1 MGENFLKSY
10 LSVLTPKN
18 FPQIIVLHC
27 HGVLPLRLPK
37 AGLVSQM
44 EAKSSLAQAREAAG
58 LTVEQISA
66 LTNIRAAVIKDLEMN
81 SVEICGGIAYARG
94 HIRTITKV
102 LNQKTPKSVSFDADL
117 IVAEIEAAQSED
129 GRKIIDRLAENN
141 VADKPREKKRIK
153 FRTLASI
160 SAAVLS
166 IGFVAQVA
174 ISNVSNID
182 VDTSQITTTRKS
194 FQNEAASTP
203 AGVNLV
209 VTGISGKS
217 WIGLTNAN
225 GEQVFNGQISSG
237 QVATFNDPQLIK
249 AVIGNAGAVKLNLNG
264 SDLGVA
270 GAEGE
275 VVRLDFD
282 ANGQL

>member
-1 MGENFLKSY
+1 MQN
-10 LSVLTPKN
+10 
-18 FPQIIVLHC
+18 
-27 HGVLPLRLPK
+27 
-37 AGLVSQM
+37 
-44 EAKSSLAQAREAAG
+44 KSSLAQARETAG

-66 LTNIRAAVIKDLEMN
+66 LTNIRVAVIKDLENN
-81 SVEICGGIAYARG
+81 SVDICGGIAYARG
-94 HIRTITKV
+94 HIRTIAKV
-102 LNQKTPKSVSFDADL
+102 LNQKTPRSISFDADL
-117 IVAEIEAAQSED
+117 IVAEIEAAQSND
-129 GRKIIDRLAENN
+129 GRKIIERLAENN
-141 VADKPREKKRIK
+141 VADKPKEKKRIK
-153 FRTLASI
+153 FKTLATI

-174 ISNVSNID
+174 INNVSNID

-203 AGVNLV
+203 SGVNLV
-209 VTGISGKS
+209 VTGINGKS

-237 QVATFNDPQLIK
+237 QVATFTDPQLIK

>member
-1 MGENFLKSY
+1 MQS
-10 LSVLTPKN
+10 
-18 FPQIIVLHC
+18 
-27 HGVLPLRLPK
+27 
-37 AGLVSQM
+37 
-44 EAKSSLAQAREAAG
+44 KSSLAQTRETAG

-66 LTNIRAAVIKDLEMN
+66 LTNIRVAVIKDLENN
-81 SVEICGGIAYARG
+81 SVDICGGIAYARG
-94 HIRTITKV
+94 HIRTIAKV
-102 LNQKTPKSVSFDADL
+102 LNQKTPKSISFDADL
-117 IVAEIEAAQSED
+117 IVAEIEAAQSND
-129 GRKIIDRLAENN
+129 GRKIIERLAENN
-141 VADKPREKKRIK
+141 VADKPKEKKRIK
-153 FRTLASI
+153 FKTLASI

-174 ISNVSNID
+174 INNVSNID

-203 AGVNLV
+203 SGVNLV
-209 VTGISGKS
+209 VTGINGKS

-237 QVATFNDPQLIK
+237 QVATFTDPQLIK

>member
-1 MGENFLKSY
+1 
-10 LSVLTPKN
+10 
-18 FPQIIVLHC
+18 
-27 HGVLPLRLPK
+27 
-37 AGLVSQM
+37 M
-44 EAKSSLAQAREAAG
+44 ESKSSLAQARETAG

-66 LTNIRAAVIKDLEMN
+66 LTNIRVAVIKDLENN
-81 SVEICGGIAYARG
+81 SVDICGGIAYARG
-94 HIRTITKV
+94 HIRTIAKV
-102 LNQKTPKSVSFDADL
+102 LNQKTPRSISFDADL
-117 IVAEIEAAQSED
+117 IVAEIEAAQSND
-129 GRKIIDRLAENN
+129 GRKIIERLAENN
-141 VADKPREKKRIK
+141 VSDKPKEKKRMK
-153 FRTLASI
+153 FKTLATI

-174 ISNVSNID
+174 INNVSNIE

-203 AGVNLV
+203 SGVNLV
-209 VTGISGKS
+209 VTGINGKS

-237 QVATFNDPQLIK
+237 QVATFTDPQLIK

>member
-1 MGENFLKSY
+1 MEN
-10 LSVLTPKN
+10 
-18 FPQIIVLHC
+18 
-27 HGVLPLRLPK
+27 
-37 AGLVSQM
+37 
-44 EAKSSLAQAREAAG
+44 KSSLAQARETAG

-66 LTNIRAAVIKDLEMN
+66 LTNIRVAVIKDLENN
-81 SVEICGGIAYARG
+81 SVDICGGIAYARG
-94 HIRTITKV
+94 HIRTIAKV
-102 LNQKTPKSVSFDADL
+102 LNQKTPKSISFDADL

-129 GRKIIDRLAENN
+129 GRKIIERLAENN
-141 VADKPREKKRIK
+141 VADKPKEKKRMK

-174 ISNVSNID
+174 INNVSNID

-237 QVATFNDPQLIK
+237 QVATFSDPQLIK

-270 GAEGE
+270 GADGE

>member
-1 MGENFLKSY
+1 M
-10 LSVLTPKN
+10 
-18 FPQIIVLHC
+18 Q
-27 HGVLPLRLPK
+27 
-37 AGLVSQM
+37 
-44 EAKSSLAQAREAAG
+44 AKSSLAQAREATG

-66 LTNIRAAVIKDLEMN
+66 LTNIRVAVIKDLENN
-81 SVEICGGIAYARG
+81 SVEVCGGLAYARG

-141 VADKPREKKRIK
+141 VADKPKEKRRIK

-174 ISNVSNID
+174 INNVSNID
-182 VDTSQITTTRKS
+182 VDSPQITTTRQS
-194 FQNEAASTP
+194 FQNEEASMP

-237 QVATFNDPQLIK
+237 QVATFTDPKLIK

>member
-1 MGENFLKSY
+1 
-10 LSVLTPKN
+10 
-18 FPQIIVLHC
+18 
-27 HGVLPLRLPK
+27 
-37 AGLVSQM
+37 LVSQM

-264 SDLGVA
+264 SDLGVV

>member
-1 MGENFLKSY
+1 M
-10 LSVLTPKN
+10 
-18 FPQIIVLHC
+18 QD
-27 HGVLPLRLPK
+27 
-37 AGLVSQM
+37 
-44 EAKSSLAQAREAAG
+44 KSSLAQAREAAG
-58 LTVEQISA
+58 LTVDQISA
-66 LTNIRAAVIKDLEMN
+66 LTNIRVAVIKDLENN
-81 SVEICGGIAYARG
+81 SVEVCGGIAYARG

-141 VADKPREKKRIK
+141 VADKPKEKRRIK

-174 ISNVSNID
+174 INNVSNID
-182 VDTSQITTTRKS
+182 VDSPQITTTRQS
-194 FQNEAASTP
+194 FQNEAASMP

-237 QVATFNDPQLIK
+237 QVATFTDPKLIK

>member
-1 MGENFLKSY
+1 
-10 LSVLTPKN
+10 
-18 FPQIIVLHC
+18 
-27 HGVLPLRLPK
+27 
-37 AGLVSQM
+37 M
-44 EAKSSLAQAREAAG
+44 ESKSSLAQARETAG

-66 LTNIRAAVIKDLEMN
+66 LTNIRVAVIKDLENN
-81 SVEICGGIAYARG
+81 SVDICGGIAYARG
-94 HIRTITKV
+94 HIRTIAKV
-102 LNQKTPKSVSFDADL
+102 LNQKTPKSISFDADL

-129 GRKIIDRLAENN
+129 PRKIIERLAENN
-141 VADKPREKKRIK
+141 VADKPKEKKRMK

-174 ISNVSNID
+174 INNVSNID

-237 QVATFNDPQLIK
+237 QVATFTDPQLIK

>member
-1 MGENFLKSY
+1 
-10 LSVLTPKN
+10 
-18 FPQIIVLHC
+18 
-27 HGVLPLRLPK
+27 
-37 AGLVSQM
+37 M
-44 EAKSSLAQAREAAG
+44 ESKSSLAQAREAAG

-141 VADKPREKKRIK
+141 VADKPKEKRRIK

-174 ISNVSNID
+174 INNVSNID
-182 VDTSQITTTRKS
+182 VDTSQITTTRQS
-194 FQNEAASTP
+194 FQNEAASIP

>member
-1 MGENFLKSY
+1 
-10 LSVLTPKN
+10 
-18 FPQIIVLHC
+18 
-27 HGVLPLRLPK
+27 
-37 AGLVSQM
+37 M
-44 EAKSSLAQAREAAG
+44 ETKSSLAQAREAAG

-66 LTNIRAAVIKDLEMN
+66 LTNIRAAVIKDLEIN

-141 VADKPREKKRIK
+141 VADKPREKRRIK

-225 GEQVFNGQISSG
+225 GEQVFNGQISLG

>member
-1 MGENFLKSY
+1 
-10 LSVLTPKN
+10 
-18 FPQIIVLHC
+18 
-27 HGVLPLRLPK
+27 
-37 AGLVSQM
+37 M
-44 EAKSSLAQAREAAG
+44 ESKSSLAQARETAG

-66 LTNIRAAVIKDLEMN
+66 LTNIRVAVIKDLENN
-81 SVEICGGIAYARG
+81 SVDICGGIAYARG
-94 HIRTITKV
+94 HIRTIAKV
-102 LNQKTPKSVSFDADL
+102 LNQKTPKSISFDADL

-129 GRKIIDRLAENN
+129 GRKIIERLAENN
-141 VADKPREKKRIK
+141 VADKPKEKKRMK

-174 ISNVSNID
+174 INNVSNID

-237 QVATFNDPQLIK
+237 QVATFTDPQLIK

-264 SDLGVA
+264 ADLGVA

>member
-1 MGENFLKSY
+1 MQS
-10 LSVLTPKN
+10 
-18 FPQIIVLHC
+18 
-27 HGVLPLRLPK
+27 
-37 AGLVSQM
+37 
-44 EAKSSLAQAREAAG
+44 KSSLAQARETAG

-66 LTNIRAAVIKDLEMN
+66 LTNIRVAVIKDLENN
-81 SVEICGGIAYARG
+81 SVDICGGIAYARG
-94 HIRTITKV
+94 HIRTIAKV
-102 LNQKTPKSVSFDADL
+102 LNQKTPKSISFDADL
-117 IVAEIEAAQSED
+117 IVAEIEAAQSND
-129 GRKIIDRLAENN
+129 GRKIIERLAENN
-141 VADKPREKKRIK
+141 VADKPKEKKRMK
-153 FRTLASI
+153 FKTLATI
-160 SAAVLS
+160 SSAVLS

-174 ISNVSNID
+174 INNVSNID

-203 AGVNLV
+203 SGVNLV
-209 VTGISGKS
+209 VTGINGKS

-237 QVATFNDPQLIK
+237 QVATFTDPQLIK

>member
-1 MGENFLKSY
+1 MSG
-10 LSVLTPKN
+10 
-18 FPQIIVLHC
+18 
-27 HGVLPLRLPK
+27 
-37 AGLVSQM
+37 
-44 EAKSSLAQAREAAG
+44 KSSLAQARETAG

-66 LTNIRAAVIKDLEMN
+66 LTNIRVAVIKDLENN
-81 SVEICGGIAYARG
+81 SVDICGGIAYARG

-102 LNQKTPKSVSFDADL
+102 LNQKTPKSISFDADL
-117 IVAEIEAAQSED
+117 IVTEIEAAQSED
-129 GRKIIDRLAENN
+129 GRKIIERLAENN
-141 VADKPREKKRIK
+141 VADKPKEKKRIK
-153 FRTLASI
+153 FKTLASI

-174 ISNVSNID
+174 INNVSNID

-203 AGVNLV
+203 SGVNLV
-209 VTGISGKS
+209 VTGINGKS

-237 QVATFNDPQLIK
+237 QVATFSDPQLIK

>member
-1 MGENFLKSY
+1 
-10 LSVLTPKN
+10 
-18 FPQIIVLHC
+18 
-27 HGVLPLRLPK
+27 
-37 AGLVSQM
+37 M
-44 EAKSSLAQAREAAG
+44 ESKSSLAQARETAG

-66 LTNIRAAVIKDLEMN
+66 LTNIRVAVIKDLENN
-81 SVEICGGIAYARG
+81 SVDICGGIAYARG
-94 HIRTITKV
+94 HIRTIAKV
-102 LNQKTPKSVSFDADL
+102 LNQKTPKSISFDADL

-129 GRKIIDRLAENN
+129 GRKIIERLAENN
-141 VADKPREKKRIK
+141 VADKPKEKKRMK

-174 ISNVSNID
+174 INNVSNID
-182 VDTSQITTTRKS
+182 VENSPITTTRKS
-194 FQNEAASTP
+194 FQSEAASVP

-237 QVATFNDPQLIK
+237 QVATFTDPQLIK

>member
-1 MGENFLKSY
+1 MQN
-10 LSVLTPKN
+10 
-18 FPQIIVLHC
+18 
-27 HGVLPLRLPK
+27 
-37 AGLVSQM
+37 
-44 EAKSSLAQAREAAG
+44 KSSLAQARETAG

-66 LTNIRAAVIKDLEMN
+66 LTNIRVAVIKDLENN
-81 SVEICGGIAYARG
+81 SVDICGGIAYARG
-94 HIRTITKV
+94 HIRTIAKV
-102 LNQKTPKSVSFDADL
+102 LNQKTPKSISFDADL
-117 IVAEIEAAQSED
+117 IVAEIEAAQSND
-129 GRKIIDRLAENN
+129 GRKIIERLAENN
-141 VADKPREKKRIK
+141 VADKPKEKKRMK
-153 FRTLASI
+153 FKTLATI

-174 ISNVSNID
+174 INNVSNIE

-203 AGVNLV
+203 SGVNLV
-209 VTGISGKS
+209 VTGINGKS
-217 WIGLTNAN
+217 WIGLTNAI

-237 QVATFNDPQLIK
+237 QVATFTDPQLIK

>member
-1 MGENFLKSY
+1 
-10 LSVLTPKN
+10 
-18 FPQIIVLHC
+18 
-27 HGVLPLRLPK
+27 
-37 AGLVSQM
+37 M
-44 EAKSSLAQAREAAG
+44 ESKSSLAQARETAG

-66 LTNIRAAVIKDLEMN
+66 LTNIRVAVIKDLENN
-81 SVEICGGIAYARG
+81 SVDICGGIAYARG

-102 LNQKTPKSVSFDADL
+102 LNQKTPKSLSFDADL

-129 GRKIIDRLAENN
+129 GRKIIERLAENN
-141 VADKPREKKRIK
+141 VADKPKEKKRMK

-174 ISNVSNID
+174 INNVSNID

-237 QVATFNDPQLIK
+237 QVATFTDPQLIK

>member
-1 MGENFLKSY
+1 MAS
-10 LSVLTPKN
+10 
-18 FPQIIVLHC
+18 
-27 HGVLPLRLPK
+27 
-37 AGLVSQM
+37 
-44 EAKSSLAQAREAAG
+44 KSSLAQARETAG

-66 LTNIRAAVIKDLEMN
+66 LTNIRVAVIKDLEKN
-81 SVEICGGIAYARG
+81 SIDICGGIAYARG
-94 HIRTITKV
+94 HIRTIVKV
-102 LNQKTPKSVSFDADL
+102 LNQKTPKSISFDADL
-117 IVAEIEAAQSED
+117 IVAEIEAAQSEN
-129 GRKIIDRLAENN
+129 GRKIIELLAENN
-141 VADKPREKKRIK
+141 VADKPKEKKRMK

-174 ISNVSNID
+174 INNVSNIES
-182 VDTSQITTTRKS
+182 DTSKISTTRNS
-194 FQNEAASTP
+194 FQSEALSTP
-203 AGVNLV
+203 TGVNLV

-217 WIGLTNAN
+217 WIGLTNAK

-237 QVATFNDPQLIK
+237 QVATFTDPQLIK

-264 SDLGVA
+264 SDLGVV

>member
-1 MGENFLKSY
+1 
-10 LSVLTPKN
+10 
-18 FPQIIVLHC
+18 
-27 HGVLPLRLPK
+27 
-37 AGLVSQM
+37 M

-117 IVAEIEAAQSED
+117 IVAEIESAQSED

-174 ISNVSNID
+174 IGNVSNID

>member
-1 MGENFLKSY
+1 
-10 LSVLTPKN
+10 VLTPEN
-18 FPQIIVLHC
+18 FSKIIVHHC
-27 HGVLPLRLPK
+27 PWVLPLRLPK

-44 EAKSSLAQAREAAG
+44 ESKSSLAQAREAAG

-182 VDTSQITTTRKS
+182 VDTSQITATRKS

>member
-1 MGENFLKSY
+1 
-10 LSVLTPKN
+10 
-18 FPQIIVLHC
+18 
-27 HGVLPLRLPK
+27 
-37 AGLVSQM
+37 M

-237 QVATFNDPQLIK
+237 QVATFTDPKLIK

>member
-1 MGENFLKSY
+1 
-10 LSVLTPKN
+10 
-18 FPQIIVLHC
+18 
-27 HGVLPLRLPK
+27 
-37 AGLVSQM
+37 M

-203 AGVNLV
+203 AGVTLV

>member
-1 MGENFLKSY
+1 
-10 LSVLTPKN
+10 
-18 FPQIIVLHC
+18 
-27 HGVLPLRLPK
+27 
-37 AGLVSQM
+37 M

-129 GRKIIDRLAENN
+129 GRKIIERLAENN
-141 VADKPREKKRIK
+141 VADKPKEKKRIK

-174 ISNVSNID
+174 IGNVSNID